1 MSPTS
6 YQTAL
11 PRVALKVEDGSRRAK
26 QSVGLHI
33 LKQLEWISELRIQDI
48 EDKIIK
54 LPEGVQIEV
63 KGQLKFQ
70 ES

>member
-1 MSPTS
+1 MG
-6 YQTAL
+6 L
-11 PRVALKVEDGSRRAK
+11 ALKVEDGSKRAK
-26 QSVGLHI
+26 QAVGLHV

-48 EDKIIK
+48 EDNVIK

>member
-1 MSPTS
+1 MG
-6 YQTAL
+6 L
-11 PRVALKVEDGSRRAK
+11 ALKVEDGSKRAK
-26 QSVGLHI
+26 QTVGLHI

-54 LPEGVQIEV
+54 LAEGVQIEV
-63 KGQLKFQ
+63 KGQLKYQ